1 MDSNL
6 FITGFT
12 FFWLPALSTLLLG
25 YWVYLDASIRG
36 SDAALLWAVCCTAFL
51 PLIIG
56 YLLHR
61 SEIGG
66 RPEPANRRERILG
79 TYLAAHVFAALI
91 VTLIPQLQL
100 SRPMFYFGALLVGL
114 LPGYWLV
121 WNRGWAQL
129 RREFGWSHPSESVT

>member
-1 MDSNL
+1 MASNL
-6 FITGFT
+6 LATGFA
-12 FFWLPALSTLLLG
+12 FFWLPALSTLFLG
-25 YWVYLDASIRG
+25 YWVYLDATIRG

-66 RPEPANRRERILG
+66 RPEPADRRERILG
-79 TYLAAHVFAALI
+79 TYLVAHVVAALI
-91 VTLIPQLQL
+91 VTILPQVQL
-100 SRPMFYFGALLVGL
+100 SRQLLYFGALFVGL

-121 WNRGWAQL
+121 WTGGWARL
-129 RREFGWSHPSESVT
+129 RREFGWSHPSESAS